1 MTKAVARSRASKRRR
16 RNVDPPDLEAL
27 RPYTGLYMIYHTH
40 ARKTLWKLARGGRI
54 GAIKCPTIEAVP
66 PPCAELFLRHLEW
79 GYGLERDVDDEEGRA
94 SIITTVGMVAPWAL
108 ADMCSF
114 QHAQQGTGRGN
125 VRICKEGGDLHVV
138 AGMTVEHVLGRSV
151 EEASSLRF
159 FLTVWTVTAAEGS
172 VRTGTGAPPS
182 ASNWMNMVSSVK
194 QTLREWL
201 SCNGKGA
208 AMISPRLR
216 VWAEEPTVA
225 PVTQVGSSSACPVP
239 DLPESEHVVGDEDD
253 EPIF

>member
-1 MTKAVARSRASKRRR
+1 
-16 RNVDPPDLEAL
+16 
-27 RPYTGLYMIYHTH
+27 
-40 ARKTLWKLARGGRI
+40 
-54 GAIKCPTIEAVP
+54 
-66 PPCAELFLRHLEW
+66 
-79 GYGLERDVDDEEGRA
+79 
-94 SIITTVGMVAPWAL
+94 
-108 ADMCSF
+108 
-114 QHAQQGTGRGN
+114 
-125 VRICKEGGDLHVV
+125 
-138 AGMTVEHVLGRSV
+138 MTVEHVLGRSV

-239 DLPESEHVVGDEDD
+239 DLPESEHREEHSDD
-253 EPIF
+253 EPDF